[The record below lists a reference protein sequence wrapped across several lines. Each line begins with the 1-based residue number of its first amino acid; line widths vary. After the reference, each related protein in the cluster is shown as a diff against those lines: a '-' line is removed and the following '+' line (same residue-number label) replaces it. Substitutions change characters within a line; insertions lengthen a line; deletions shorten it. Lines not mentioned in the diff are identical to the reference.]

1 MGVVTSLSAAFS
13 SSVSSLLLMFQG
25 HAVDRITKGRRFSI
39 ASSPF
44 ATNRSVV
51 LWGTEGEEEFN
62 PETWAEKIEEDGAA
76 AIESNYG
83 ILTSRWGLGV
93 YWG

>member
-1 MGVVTSLSAAFS
+1 
-13 SSVSSLLLMFQG
+13 
-25 HAVDRITKGRRFSI
+25 
-39 ASSPF
+39 
-44 ATNRSVV
+44 V